1 MKELSKEDKLLLS
14 VKKVHMIGIGGSGM
28 CPLAEILHNKGY
40 EITGSDNNESDP
52 LERVKKFAKVS
63 MGHKAENVE
72 GTQLVIYS
80 AAISAD
86 NVELQQAHKLG
97 IPTMERS
104 HVLGTLSRI
113 YDNVIGI
120 SGTHGKTTT
129 TSMLTQILIYGQKDP
144 SAIIGGKLPL
154 VDHYG
159 VVGDS
164 DTLVIES
171 CEFKDTFLQLSED
184 IAVLLNIDN
193 DHLDYFKTMENLVN
207 SFHKFCSKAK
217 VVFVNGD
224 DKLALEAVKDVNGKV
239 ITFGS
244 KEEDDYHF
252 KNVTRGKFG
261 YCFEAFYKDESIGRF
276 ELHIP
281 GRHNMYNA
289 MASIAVSHYYG
300 VESEYIINALKDFKG
315 AARRFEFI
323 GEYGFMLAD
332 DYGHH
337 PTEIRATL
345 TAAKEL
351 NYDRVVVVFQ
361 PFTFSRTA
369 MLLKEF
375 GEVLSLADE
384 VILTEIMGSREV
396 NSYDIYSKD
405 LQQLITV
412 PCRIIDKFEDI
423 RDYIISTCKKGD
435 LVLTLGCG
443 DIYKVDHLIE
453 AYYKEK
459 N

>member
-261 YCFEAFYKDESIGRF
+261 YCFEAFYKDESIGKF

-396 NSYDIYSKD
+396 NTYDIYSKD

-435 LVLTLGCG
+435 LVITLGCG

>member
-1 MKELSKEDKLLLS
+1 MKELSREDKLLLS

-261 YCFEAFYKDESIGRF
+261 YCFEAFYKDESIGWF

-396 NSYDIYSKD
+396 NTYDIYSKD

>member
-261 YCFEAFYKDESIGRF
+261 YCFEAFYKDESIGWF

-396 NSYDIYSKD
+396 NTYDIYSKD

>member
-261 YCFEAFYKDESIGRF
+261 YCFEAFYKDESIGKF

-300 VESEYIINALKDFKG
+300 VESAYIINALKNFKG

-396 NSYDIYSKD
+396 NTYDIYSKD

>member
-396 NSYDIYSKD
+396 NTYDIYSKD

>member
-261 YCFEAFYKDESIGRF
+261 YCFEAFYKDESIGKF

-396 NSYDIYSKD
+396 NTYDIYSKD

-412 PCRIIDKFEDI
+412 PCRIIDKFENI

>member
-261 YCFEAFYKDESIGRF
+261 YCFEAFYKDESIGKF

-396 NSYDIYSKD
+396 NTYDIYSKD

>member
-63 MGHKAENVE
+63 MGHKGENVE

-113 YDNVIGI
+113 YDNVIGV

-159 VVGDS
+159 VVGES

-193 DHLDYFKTMENLVN
+193 DHLDYFKTMENLIN

-224 DKLALEAVKDVNGKV
+224 DKLALEAVKDVKGQV

-244 KEEDDYHF
+244 NDNDDYHF

-261 YCFEAFYKDESIGRF
+261 YCFEAFYKEESIGKF

-281 GRHNMYNA
+281 GKHNMYNA
-289 MASIAVSHYYG
+289 LASIAVSHYYG
-300 VESEYIINALKDFKG
+300 VESKYIINALKDFKG

-323 GEYGFMLAD
+323 GDYGFMLAD

-375 GEVLSLADE
+375 SEVLSLADE

-396 NSYDIYSKD
+396 NTYDIYSKD
-405 LQQLITV
+405 LQELITV

-453 AYYKEK
+453 AYYKEQK
-459 N
+459 

>member
-261 YCFEAFYKDESIGRF
+261 YCFEAFYKDESIGKF

-289 MASIAVSHYYG
+289 MVSIAVSHYYG

-396 NSYDIYSKD
+396 NTYDIYSKD

>member
-63 MGHKAENVE
+63 MGHKGENVE

-113 YDNVIGI
+113 YDNVIGV

-159 VVGDS
+159 VVGES

-193 DHLDYFKTMENLVN
+193 DHLDYFKTMENLIN

-224 DKLALEAVKDVNGKV
+224 DKLALEAVKDVKGQV

-244 KEEDDYHF
+244 NDSDDYHF

-261 YCFEAFYKDESIGRF
+261 YCFEAFYKEESIGKF

-281 GRHNMYNA
+281 GKHNMYNA
-289 MASIAVSHYYG
+289 LASIAVSHYYG
-300 VESEYIINALKDFKG
+300 VESKYIINALKDFKG

-323 GEYGFMLAD
+323 GDYGFMLAD

-375 GEVLSLADE
+375 SEVLSLADE

-396 NSYDIYSKD
+396 NTYDIYSKD
-405 LQQLITV
+405 LQELITV

-453 AYYKEK
+453 AYYKEQK
-459 N
+459 